1 MLIDYSLLGQRIRCA
16 RKRKSYTQEQ
26 LAESLSVSIVYIS
39 QIENGKTKL
48 SLEMLVSIAI
58 LLDVEPGW
66 LLTGTILNLNEAIP
80 HEVSTILQNSTPK
93 KLRLITDFLKLI
105 DKY

>member
-1 MLIDYSLLGQRIRCA
+1 MLIDYNLIGVRIRTA

-26 LAESLSVSIVYIS
+26 LAELLSISVVYIS

-48 SLEMLVSIAI
+48 SLEMLVNLAS
-58 LLDVEPGW
+58 LLDSEPGW
-66 LLTGTILNLNEAIP
+66 LLSGTVLNTSTDMP

-93 KLRLITDFLKLI
+93 KLRLITELLKVI

>member
-1 MLIDYSLLGQRIRCA
+1 MLIDYNVIGQRIRTA
-16 RKRKSYTQEQ
+16 RKRKGYTQEQ
-26 LAESLSVSIVYIS
+26 LAEFLSISIVYIS

-48 SLEMLVSIAI
+48 SLEMLVNVASR
-58 LLDVEPGW
+58 LDIEPGW
-66 LLTGTILNLNEAIP
+66 ILSGTVLNASAVMP

-93 KLRLITDFLKLI
+93 KLRLITDLLKLI